1 MTTRSKTAVG
11 EDLRVY
17 ATKQRA
23 IARGLE
29 ADGKQEE
36 AAHYLAAAD
45 HYEDKARLTTL
56 TAEQPA
62 VALGEV
68 WKPTDTMRHPD
79 QVSLDASANRQEL
92 VLDPALDVAAMAMD
106 AVASIEARDS
116 LERMLAHQLALAH
129 KVAFNSATRAAKQSD
144 PAIAI
149 KWANLSAK
157 MMDTFQRG
165 LLTIQ
170 KVRSGGTQT
179 VTVHTMQ
186 HIAVQGGQ
194 TLVTGSMQTGGS
206 PKISGE
212 PK

>member
-1 MTTRSKTAVG
+1 MTTRSKTAVA
-11 EDLRVY
+11 EDLRAY
-17 ATKQRA
+17 ATRQRA

-29 ADGKQEE
+29 ADGKLEE
-36 AAHYLAAAD
+36 AVHYVAAAR
-45 HYEDKARLTTL
+45 HYEDKARITTL
-56 TAEQPA
+56 TSERPA

-79 QVSLDASANRQEL
+79 QVSFDASADRTEL
-92 VLDPALDVAAMAMD
+92 LLHPALDVAAMALDM
-106 AVASIEARDS
+106 AASIEARDS

-129 KVAFNSATRAAKQSD
+129 KIAFDGATRAAKASD
-144 PAIAI
+144 PVIAI

-157 MMDTFQRG
+157 FMDTFQKG

-170 KVRSGGTQT
+170 KLRSGGTQT

-194 TLVTGSMQTGGS
+194 TLVAGSMQTGGS
-206 PKISGE
+206 QKIDGE
-212 PK
+212 PE